1 MLRLIFVLG
10 CAIHFSMA
18 SAYNLCI
25 IFKLPDRLPGLL
37 RYVARYQD
45 LAGLSGGYTFYGPSV
60 GMQVQLEYIQ
70 YQEESQTFLG
80 EPRIQSATGMLRL
93 NSYLQSGSSFL
104 DSSQS
109 YLQDQVRASISNLT
123 VGLSDIVAADSIACR
138 LIAKHLPA
146 SVEQDKDPLHSSRY
160 IILFEYIKN

>member
-10 CAIHFSMA
+10 CAMHFSMA

-25 IFKLPDRLPGLL
+25 LFKLPDRLPELF
-37 RYVARYQD
+37 RYVALYQD

-70 YQEESQTFLG
+70 YRDGSQTFLG
-80 EPRIQSATGMLRL
+80 EPRIKSTTGMLRL
-93 NSYLQSGSSFL
+93 NSYLQSGSAFL
-104 DSSQS
+104 DSSQPN
-109 YLQDQVRASISNLT
+109 LQEHMRASVSTLT
-123 VGLSDIVAADSIACR
+123 AGLSDSVAADSIACR
-138 LIAKHLPA
+138 LIAKRIPA
-146 SVEQDKDPLHSSRY
+146 SVEQGRNPLHSSQY